1 MSRHGK
7 TSTDSAK
14 CGANTWCS
22 TLSSSARV
30 GVPRWRPTS
39 SGKCW
44 NAWAKNHGIGCPKMM
59 SQRKMKHPC
68 MLLGKIMT
76 IWVFQSLHLWQ
87 MPWCCW
93 KLGLTTLYRAL
104 GRQTPSFFWTLEP
117 WCQVTTDQ
125 QAICLLS
132 PRDDLGNRLQAWMET
147 IKSVFCCTWQMEE
160 QPTRGPSE
168 FQWFHIFPVGKPT
181 CLLDLPS
188 RSPSQW
194 IPRHSSVA
202 LWWRRVKCSLPSR
215 RLWCWCA
222 PGLRSVQFQAVNGS
236 PEIRWWNW
244 VTSPGFH
251 DVSYVS
257 ADLWRCNMMIH
268 DVTVILLW
276 ALPFHRLFAGPT
288 DFQTFRMLQTS
299 SDNCCP
305 SWRIC
310 RWAEAECR
318 EPGKVLWQLQNL
330 HLQVMRTTRWM
341 KDPWS

>member
-68 MLLGKIMT
+68 MLLGKILQRFGCENISASVT
-76 IWVFQSLHLWQ
+76 DVVI
-87 MPWCCW
+87 CCW

-147 IKSVFCCTWQMEE
+147 IKIIVLSFFAAPDRWKN
-160 QPTRGPSE
+160 
-168 FQWFHIFPVGKPT
+168 KPPEVQVNLSGSIWV
-181 CLLDLPS
+181 CLKIGY
-188 RSPSQW
+188 
-194 IPRHSSVA
+194 IP
-202 LWWRRVKCSLPSR
+202 
-215 RLWCWCA
+215 
-222 PGLRSVQFQAVNGS
+222 N
-236 PEIRWWNW
+236 EI
-244 VTSPGFH
+244 
-251 DVSYVS
+251 
-257 ADLWRCNMMIH
+257 AI
-268 DVTVILLW
+268 
-276 ALPFHRLFAGPT
+276 
-288 DFQTFRMLQTS
+288 
-299 SDNCCP
+299 
-305 SWRIC
+305 
-310 RWAEAECR
+310 
-318 EPGKVLWQLQNL
+318 
-330 HLQVMRTTRWM
+330 
-341 KDPWS
+341 